1 MPQTGD
7 CYYPDGLPDENE
19 LNVIAWRN
27 DYLDPDGHMFSV
39 VYTDK
44 QITKQAE
51 TGMFTPYMP
60 LMFTPPAAGPASE

>member
-1 MPQTGD
+1 
-7 CYYPDGLPDENE
+7 
-19 LNVIAWRN
+19 
-27 DYLDPDGHMFSV
+27 MFSV